1 MLSVAVTG
9 NIASGKSTVARLFEA
24 WGAGRIDA
32 DAAARDL
39 QRPGQPVFDA
49 IVRRFGPQV
58 LAPDGTLDRVWLRNL
73 ILADPVARADL
84 NTLVHPAVYARIEQ
98 QLVEFRA
105 ERMPVAVVEVP
116 LLFESGAAGRFDR
129 VVLVESPRD
138 LIIERLVRLR
148 GLDPETARRFL
159 EAQASAE
166 AAGRASDH
174 VIANT
179 GSLDELEQAA
189 RAVWRKLAQHA

>member
-32 DAAARDL
+32 DAVARDL
-39 QRPGQPVFDA
+39 QAPGQPVFDA
-49 IVRRFGPQV
+49 IVRRFGPRV
-58 LAPDGTLDRVWLRNL
+58 LTPDGSLDRAWLRNL
-73 ILADPVARADL
+73 ILADPTARADL
-84 NTLVHPAVYARIEQ
+84 NALVHPAVYARIELLLL
-98 QLVEFRA
+98 QLRA
-105 ERMPVAVVEVP
+105 ERIPVAVVEVP
-116 LLFESGAAGRFDR
+116 LLFETGAAGRFDR

-148 GLDPETARRFL
+148 GLEPETARRFL

-166 AAGRASDH
+166 AAVRESDH
-174 VIANT
+174 VITNA

>member
-24 WGAGRIDA
+24 WGARRIDA
-32 DAAARDL
+32 DEVAREL
-39 QRPGQPVFDA
+39 QAPGQPVFDA
-49 IVRRFGPQV
+49 IVRRFGPRV
-58 LAPDGTLDRVWLRNL
+58 LTPDGSLDRAWLRNL
-73 ILADPVARADL
+73 ILADPTARADL
-84 NTLVHPAVYARIEQ
+84 NALVHPAVYARIEQ
-98 QLVEFRA
+98 QLMQFRA
-105 ERMPVAVVEVP
+105 GRIPVAVVEVP
-116 LLFESGAAGRFDR
+116 LLFETGAAGRFDR

-148 GLDPETARRFL
+148 GLEPETARRFL

-166 AAGRASDH
+166 AAVRESDH

>member
-73 ILADPVARADL
+73 ILADPVARTDL
-84 NTLVHPAVYARIEQ
+84 NALVHPAVYARIEQ